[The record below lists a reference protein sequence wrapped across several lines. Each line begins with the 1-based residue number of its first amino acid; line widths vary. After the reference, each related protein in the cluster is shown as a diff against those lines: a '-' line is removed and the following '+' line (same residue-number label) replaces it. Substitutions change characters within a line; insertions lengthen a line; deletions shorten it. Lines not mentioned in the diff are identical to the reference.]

1 MMADALRGLGNFGV
15 FAQAIQGDRV
25 VGAHDHVLDRG
36 RTSDF
41 RFRTDSEHYFWT
53 FFRSIKG
60 R

>member
-36 RTSDF
+36 RTRHF
-41 RFRTDSEHYFWT
+41 RFRADS
-53 FFRSIKG
+53 
-60 R
+60 